1 MKKIFAILSI
11 IAVMMLSF
19 SCRCNKTVDEEVFV
33 EEEVD
38 STEIC
43 DVPLPD
49 TLVVE

>member
-1 MKKIFAILSI
+1 MKKIFAIFAI

-19 SCRCNKTVDEEVFV
+19 SCRSTKTVDEEEVV
-33 EEEVD
+33 VEEVD
-38 STEIC
+38 STELC